1 MATDNVPM
9 LLMSAT
15 CRPQAISAIRE
26 SLRITAAHLTMFRAE
41 LVRPELRYIR
51 IYLASTLNSASDLK
65 RIIPPESRVQ
75 TNELIPMLIY
85 SGTRNATSTVLSVVC
100 EARGTPEESCDG
112 NSSCIRRYHSAIGD
126 QDKIVRAQE
135 FGEGVFPI
143 FSCTS
148 ALGLGQNWKRVKILV
163 IMGAMDPSEANQ
175 MGGRAG
181 RGTDEPGLVIIWVQP
196 NMQGSSNSIE
206 EVEVSNTMNN
216 EERMHAFRLTPCCLR
231 VVYALDNL

>member
-1 MATDNVPM
+1 
-9 LLMSAT
+9 
-15 CRPQAISAIRE
+15 
-26 SLRITAAHLTMFRAE
+26 
-41 LVRPELRYIR
+41 
-51 IYLASTLNSASDLK
+51 
-65 RIIPPESRVQ
+65 
-75 TNELIPMLIY
+75 MLIY
-85 SGTRNATSTVLSVVC
+85 SGTRNATSTVSSVVC

-148 ALGLGQNWKRVKILV
+148 ALGLGQNWKRVKIVV

-181 RGTDEPGLVIIWVQP
+181 RGTDETGLVIIWVQP

-231 VVYALDNL
+231 VVYALENL